1 MRKTATIVIS
11 DEGRD
16 KGRHYLLTEMD
27 AETGEWWATRALMAL
42 AKSGM
47 DIGDTAG
54 KPAMESLVIKG
65 IMSLANVSPYEIKPL
80 FDELMTCVKFVPDP
94 VKNPMLM
101 RSPEPDDI
109 EEIQTR
115 YKLKMEVFSLHTG
128 FSMPEAPSNSA
139 SGTSA
144 LASTS

>member
-1 MRKTATIVIS
+1 MRKTATLTIT

-16 KGRHYLLTEMD
+16 KGRVYLLTEMS
-27 AETGEWWATRALMAL
+27 AEAAEWWATRALMAL

-54 KPAMESLVIKG
+54 RPAMESLVIKG
-65 IMSLANVSPYEIKPL
+65 VLSLANVSPYEIKPL
-80 FDELMTCVKFVPDP
+80 FDELMTCIQFLPDP
-94 VKNPMLM
+94 VGNPKFM
-101 RSPEPDDI
+101 RPPMADDI
-109 EEIQTR
+109 EEVQTR

-128 FSMPEAPSNSA
+128 FSMPEAPSNLA

-144 LASTS
+144 QASTS